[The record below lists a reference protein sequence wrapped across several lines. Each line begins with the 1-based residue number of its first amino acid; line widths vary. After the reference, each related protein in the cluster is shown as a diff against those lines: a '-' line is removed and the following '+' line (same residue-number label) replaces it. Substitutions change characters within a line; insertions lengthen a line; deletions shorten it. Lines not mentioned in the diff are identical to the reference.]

1 MKKSTKKLLLT
12 IFSVIIL
19 ATCLAITS
27 FAANSDISFKAN
39 SDDNNTV
46 ITTQTGKNGKTYLFL
61 PSSADLANLVL
72 DFDAEALEITADK
85 GTVTIASGEAFDL
98 TAICTAKNGEYTVT
112 FADGSTLIIMKSA
125 NIRALFYV
133 SEDPENK
140 GRPWVETSKNNK
152 AKGNMSIVSVD
163 GNVDHTDKVTELKGR
178 GNSTFAD
185 YKKKPYQ
192 MKIDTKTALI
202 AGSSEKSKK
211 WVLLA
216 NAADFS
222 LLHNSVT
229 FTLAEM
235 LGLDYTT
242 PFEPVDFYYDGEYRG
257 SYLITEKVEVDSS
270 RVDID
275 DLDGRIEDL
284 NEDTPA
290 YENPVVVTKTTA
302 SKGATDAAVNSKGS
316 YKYVD
321 GLIEPELPEG
331 ASHHAYL
338 LEPDYIK
345 RYTAEQTGFMTNR
358 GQGVVTKNPEYL
370 TKESG
375 AFIAAFWQ
383 EFEDAVYSTNGY
395 NTKTGKYYYEY
406 CDLDSLV
413 KLYLINELGKNYD
426 SFGSSTF
433 FYLPEDSDIMY
444 AGPVWDYDICYGIG
458 HRNRPVASNPEN
470 FFAATKYLINGLVK
484 IQSFR
489 DALKKT
495 MTPGSGE
502 FYNTAAKLIGDNGII
517 AKQAATIYASQ
528 KMNYKV
534 WDIYAKDYYTYNYEA
549 GGYRIVVKEGKVENY
564 DNSVEFFNYFV
575 EERLNWLSDQI
586 TSWNGNNY
594 SIPTDK
600 KEEPQKELSF
610 FEKIIAFFK
619 SIIDWIMNLFKF

>member
-1 MKKSTKKLLLT
+1 MKKSTKKVLLT

-19 ATCLAITS
+19 AACFAITS
-27 FAANSDISFKAN
+27 FAADSDISFKAN
-39 SDDNNTV
+39 DDDNNTV
-46 ITTQTGKNGKTYLFL
+46 ISTQTGKDGKTYLFL
-61 PSSADLANLVL
+61 PASADMTNLALY
-72 DFDAEALEITADK
+72 FDADALEISADK
-85 GTVTIASGEAFDL
+85 GTVNVASGEAFDL
-98 TAICTAKNGEYTVT
+98 TAISTVKNGEYAVK
-112 FADGSTLIIMKSA
+112 FADGSSLIIMKSA
-125 NIRALFYV
+125 NIRAFFYV
-133 SEDPENK
+133 SDDPETK
-140 GRPWVETSKNNK
+140 GRPWVETSKDNK
-152 AKGNMSIVSVD
+152 AKGNMSLVSLDGTVD
-163 GNVDHTDKVTELKGR
+163 FTDKVTEIKGR

-185 YKKKPYQ
+185 YAKKPYQ
-192 MKIDTKTALI
+192 IKINTKTKLI
-202 AGSSEKSKK
+202 ENSGKSKK
-211 WVLLA
+211 WILLA
-216 NAADFS
+216 NAADYS

-229 FTLAEM
+229 FALAEM
-235 LGLDYTT
+235 LGLEYTT
-242 PFEPVDFYYDGEYRG
+242 SFEPVDFYYDGEYRG

-302 SKGATDAAVNSKGS
+302 SKGVTDAAVNSKGS
-316 YKYVD
+316 YKYVE

-338 LEPDYIK
+338 LEPDYTK
-345 RYTAEQTGFMTNR
+345 RYNEEQTGFMTTR

-375 AFIAAFWQ
+375 AYIAAFWQ

-406 CDLDSLV
+406 CDLDSLI

-426 SFGSSTF
+426 SFGSSTY

-484 IQSFR
+484 IESFR
-489 DALKKT
+489 EALKKT
-495 MTPGSGE
+495 MTPGTGE
-502 FYNTAAKLIGDNGII
+502 FYTTASKLLGDNGII
-517 AKQAATIYASQ
+517 AKQAEKIYASQ

-534 WDIYAKDYYTYNYEA
+534 WDIYASDYYTYNYEA
-549 GGYRIVVKEGKVENY
+549 GGYRIVVKEGKADNY
-564 DNSVEFFNYFV
+564 DNAVEFFDYFV
-575 EERLNWLSDQI
+575 EERLDWLSDQI
-586 TSWNGNNY
+586 TSWKGDNY
-594 SIPTDK
+594 SIITDK
-600 KEEPQKELSF
+600 KTEPQKELSF
-610 FEKIIAFFK
+610 FEKIIAFFE
-619 SIIDWIMNLFKF
+619 SILDWLLNLFTF